1 VLPHNLER
9 LKSTIG
15 KPYGLFF
22 VCGPTGSG
30 KTTTLHSVLHHLNT
44 PDTKIW
50 TAEDPVEI
58 TQKGLRQVQVNR
70 KSGLDFAT
78 AMRAFLRADP
88 DIIMVGE
95 MRDKETVAMGVEA
108 SLTGHLV
115 FATLHT
121 NSAPESIVRLLDM
134 GMDPFN
140 FADALLGVLAQRLA
154 KRLCS
159 QCKLAYEPSADELQ
173 QLLTE
178 YCVELINTET
188 FQKDRQAGEQAVLDG
203 WKRNYS
209 DGNGRFKLYKAVGC
223 DQCSGGYKGRVGLHE
238 LMIGTD
244 RLKRLIQEHSRV
256 ATMLAAALED
266 GMLTLKMDGIEKILS
281 GITDIKQVR
290 AVCIK

>member
-1 VLPHNLER
+1 
-9 LKSTIG
+9 
-15 KPYGLFF
+15 
-22 VCGPTGSG
+22 
-30 KTTTLHSVLHHLNT
+30 
-44 PDTKIW
+44 
-50 TAEDPVEI
+50 
-58 TQKGLRQVQVNR
+58 
-70 KSGLDFAT
+70 
-78 AMRAFLRADP
+78 
-88 DIIMVGE
+88 
-95 MRDKETVAMGVEA
+95 
-108 SLTGHLV
+108 
-115 FATLHT
+115 
-121 NSAPESIVRLLDM
+121 M